1 MLTKGSPCPRILGF
15 GCGLY
20 VKWRNICKDCIGG
33 VDSIIANPEIAPV
46 VIMKARQNKEKEWK
60 NYKSKN
66 PKASRVKCA
75 ACCDSCCRS
84 CWGGCRGFFLG
95 CVDQRYFCARWLLS
109 NFIPP
114 PEEDDAAGGAVGLDD
129 VSVSGFGGDSDEEG
143 GSFAVLI
150 KGRQLQLVPPW
161 ATEPGRLCCMAVE
174 PAQQPPE
181 PQHFWMTER
190 PLEIRWASR
199 RGTYF
204 TRAAVTACREDA
216 GRWADEIAARR
227 EQVERIQNKPFGPKM
242 PDEEALAAM
251 PAWKRLQIE
260 SQQPSQADVNEEQ
273 RLRRQQLDILR
284 DKIDALE
291 QCQARSFTVST
302 AQKGDLQ
309 IMAPTEGVR
318 EMWVETMN
326 DMIAEVSVGERS
338 EQWKVVEG

>member
-1 MLTKGSPCPRILGF
+1 
-15 GCGLY
+15 
-20 VKWRNICKDCIGG
+20 
-33 VDSIIANPEIAPV
+33 
-46 VIMKARQNKEKEWK
+46 
-60 NYKSKN
+60 
-66 PKASRVKCA
+66 
-75 ACCDSCCRS
+75 
-84 CWGGCRGFFLG
+84 
-95 CVDQRYFCARWLLS
+95 
-109 NFIPP
+109 
-114 PEEDDAAGGAVGLDD
+114 
-129 VSVSGFGGDSDEEG
+129 
-143 GSFAVLI
+143 
-150 KGRQLQLVPPW
+150 
-161 ATEPGRLCCMAVE
+161 
-174 PAQQPPE
+174 
-181 PQHFWMTER
+181 
-190 PLEIRWASR
+190 
-199 RGTYF
+199 
-204 TRAAVTACREDA
+204 
-216 GRWADEIAARR
+216 
-227 EQVERIQNKPFGPKM
+227 M